1 METSSIFAEI
11 ANQLATLKNTS
22 ELMIDLAYSAI
33 LFNSAILAEEVQL
46 LEERMDALHTAYEL
60 LVLSSITRP
69 DHARDVLGLLRLGVN
84 TERIADAAARIA
96 DVVSRGLE
104 THSVMQLVIEEAEET
119 ITRVTVAPT
128 SALVD
133 QSLREAKI
141 PFETG
146 MWVLVIRRGRQWIR
160 PTPDTVIHAHD
171 VVIASGYAEG
181 EDDFIHLATTS
192 S

>member
-1 METSSIFAEI
+1 METSLIFAEI
-11 ANQLATLKNTS
+11 ATQLATLKNTS

-46 LEERMDALHTAYEL
+46 LEERMDTLHTAYEL

-104 THSVMQLVIEEAEET
+104 THSVVQLVIEDAEET

-133 QSLREAKI
+133 RSLREAKI

-160 PTPDTVIHAHD
+160 PTPDTVIHAND

-181 EDDFIHLATTS
+181 EDDFIHLATSTS
-192 S
+192 

>member
-1 METSSIFAEI
+1 METSTSLTEI

-33 LFNSAILAEEVQL
+33 LFHSAILAEEVAM
-46 LEERMDALHTAYEL
+46 LEERMDTLHTAYEL
-60 LVLSSITRP
+60 LVLSTITRP
-69 DHARDVLGLLRLGVN
+69 ENARDVIGLLRLGVN

-104 THSVMQLVIEEAEET
+104 THPVMQLVIEEAEET

-128 SALVD
+128 SLLVGR
-133 QSLREAKI
+133 SLREAKI

-146 MWVLVIRRGRQWIR
+146 MWVLVIRREGQWIR
-160 PTPDTVIHAHD
+160 PSPDTVIHAQD
-171 VVIASGYAEG
+171 VVIASGYADG
-181 EDDFIHLATTS
+181 EEDFIHLATAS